1 MRNEILLVL
10 PPFFTPLTPP
20 LGISILKSYLEEN
33 GYSVTCFDFNT
44 LAQQW
49 NVHHQYFARL
59 QALQSVSI
67 QDGYSKLWHIL
78 NDHMLAHMNGTAAG
92 DLMQLL
98 PRIISQYGMKSEPL
112 VLKDLIALVERY
124 FRGFEATLFEL
135 FDFSQYSHVGTS
147 TYTTSLSSSL
157 YLLRAVKQRFPWIT
171 TIMGGGVFADDLALG
186 SDNLDTLIREYPFLD
201 HIVIGEG
208 ESLLLKLLRGEL
220 KGQRLITSE
229 NVQGVNLDMLEVP
242 IPSFRDFNMQNYYH
256 LTIEGARSCPFQCSF
271 CSETIQWGKYRKKP
285 ARILAGQMIRLAQSY
300 GNNTFF
306 MGDSLM
312 NPYIDELSRMLL
324 EKKGQVL
331 YDGYLRADKPV
342 THRDRAKLW
351 ARSGLVRVRM
361 GIESASTRVL
371 GMMDKMTTPQTIAE
385 TLKSLTSAGVRTTTY
400 WIVGYPG
407 ESQDDFQ
414 ETLDFIRENH
424 RYIYELEAH
433 PHLYYPYGQV
443 ASRLYNS
450 VSLYPE
456 EVNRFTKF
464 QKWEITDN
472 QPAREEKF
480 DRLRQLSELAAELG
494 LINIYTEEARY
505 RAEGRWHSLYPLV
518 TEVAKGT
525 RLRRGTER
533 LPDSPG
539 ETVSSESALL
549 ARAEAPAEEGVLSY
563 GVALKKN
570 LDEDLLRV
578 AIDELIRN
586 NEILQEV
593 PIKMALIQK
602 PNPPHELL
610 LLASNSLLD
619 GRSLTLLMEDLF
631 RIYEQ
636 LANEKE
642 ISLFPVRITYPEF
655 MRERKRVPVV
665 KNEVAGPHSK
675 VQVKSIVLPFGSEL
689 SRRLFATTL
698 DRCDFRPA
706 EVFVLALQRVLA
718 RNGARDGI
726 VFDIDD
732 DYRNVD
738 ERLTRTVGPL
748 TYRHKIYCGIDGVRN
763 LGEAIRQMRQR
774 LRSDPHAESAVALE
788 PRADTNPVSLLL
800 NFEYLVP
807 EPWLGGDEWAPQG
820 FEMFPQQTCD
830 SPSVKLMPV
839 CTRRGL
845 EVLLQYANLELV
857 KPLVKT
863 VTNLLLSE
871 VIAILDHCEH
881 YVAAERFWLNE
892 FDRITPQSA
901 LMPGGLDIIETENPW
916 ETAAL
921 VIERGSLEHL
931 RVECSTDSSVIM
943 LAAYGLL
950 LSRLSGVDD
959 LVLMTAHT
967 DGLQTIVAPI
977 RLRPLGHISFR
988 NFTAELHKNI
998 EQILR
1003 HGTYAFEILTKAG
1016 KLPENEASSMHFDFG
1031 IQISAALAGYDSTR
1045 FKKTLA
1051 NHEVAG
1057 RDLKLVLSVWQ
1068 ATEETTMECA
1078 YLRTHFER
1086 QSIEAFLDCL
1096 SQILEEARCNVDVS
1110 LEEINLNHDSTRL
1123 PPTILQDAVD
1133 TFCFS

>member
-59 QALQSVSI
+59 QSLESVSI

-78 NDHMLAHMNGTAAG
+78 NDHMLAHMNGTAAE

-112 VLKDLIALVERY
+112 VVEDLISLVERY

-135 FDFSQYSHVGTS
+135 FDFSKYSHVGTS

-186 SDNLDTLIREYPFLD
+186 SDNLDTLIREYSFLD

-208 ESLLLKLLRGEL
+208 EGLLLKLLRGEL
-220 KGQRLITSE
+220 KDQRLITSE

-242 IPSFRDFNMQNYYH
+242 VPSFKDFNMQEYYH

-285 ARILAGQMIRLAQSY
+285 ARILAGQMIRLAESY

-312 NPYIDELSRMLL
+312 NPYIDELARVLL
-324 EKKGQVL
+324 EKQGQVL

-342 THRDRAKLW
+342 THRDRANLW

-385 TLKSLTSAGVRTTTY
+385 TLKSLASAGVRTTTY

-407 ESQDDFQ
+407 ETQEDFQ
-414 ETLDFIRENH
+414 ETLDFVRENY

-443 ASRLYNS
+443 ASRLYKS
-450 VSLYPE
+450 VSVYPD

-464 QKWEITDN
+464 QKWEVTDT
-472 QPAREEKF
+472 QPGREEKF

-494 LINIYTEEARY
+494 LINIYSEEARY
-505 RAEGRWHSLYPLV
+505 RAEARWHSLYPLV

-533 LPDSPG
+533 LPDSPR
-539 ETVSSESALL
+539 ETESALL
-549 ARAEAPAEEGVLSY
+549 VCAEAPPAEDGVVSY
-563 GVALKKN
+563 GVAIKKN
-570 LDEDLLRV
+570 LDQDLLRV

-586 NEILQEV
+586 NEILQDV
-593 PIKMALIQK
+593 PIKLALVQK
-602 PNPPHELL
+602 PNPPHELF
-610 LLASNSLLD
+610 LLASRFLLD

-642 ISLFPVRITYPEF
+642 ISLLPVGITYPEF
-655 MRERKRVPVV
+655 VREEKRVPVV
-665 KNEVAGPHSK
+665 KTGPHSM
-675 VQVKSIVLPFGSEL
+675 VQVESIVLPFDSEL

-706 EVFVLALQRVLA
+706 EVFVLALQRVFA
-718 RNGARDGI
+718 EDGL

-738 ERLTRTVGPL
+738 DRLTRTVGPL
-748 TYRHKIYCGIDGVRN
+748 TYRREVYSGSDGV
-763 LGEAIRQMRQR
+763 
-774 LRSDPHAESAVALE
+774 
-788 PRADTNPVSLLL
+788 ADTNAVRFLL

-807 EPWLGGDEWAPQG
+807 EPWLGGDEWVPQG
-820 FEMFPQQTCD
+820 FETFPQQT
-830 SPSVKLMPV
+830 SGSSSVQLMPV

-845 EVLLQYANLELV
+845 EVHLQYTELELV
-857 KPLVKT
+857 QT
-863 VTNLLLSE
+863 VTDLLLAE
-871 VIAILDHCEH
+871 VSAILDHCEH

-892 FDRITPQSA
+892 FDRITPRSP
-901 LMPGGLDIIETENPW
+901 LIPHGLDISETENPW

-921 VIERGSLEHL
+921 VIERESLDHL
-931 RVECSTDSSVIM
+931 RVECSSDSSVIM

-950 LSRLSGVDD
+950 LSRLNGVDD
-959 LVLMTAHT
+959 LVLMMAHT
-967 DGLQTIVAPI
+967 DGVQTIVVPI
-977 RLRPLGHISFR
+977 RLRPLGHLSFR
-988 NFTAELHKNI
+988 NFTAELNKNI

-1003 HGTYAFEILTKAG
+1003 YGTDAFEILTKAG
-1016 KLPENEASSMHFDFG
+1016 KLSENSTHFDFG
-1031 IQISAALAGYDSTR
+1031 IQISTEH
-1045 FKKTLA
+1045 KQTLA
-1051 NHEVAG
+1051 NHELAG
-1057 RDLKLVLSVWQ
+1057 RDLKLVLSVSS
-1068 ATEETTMECA
+1068 ATDETTIECA

-1086 QSIEAFLDCL
+1086 QSMEAFLDCL
-1096 SQILEEARCNVDVS
+1096 SQILEAARSNVEVS
-1110 LEEINLNHDSTRL
+1110 LAEINLNHDSTKL
-1123 PPTILQDAVD
+1123 PPAILQDAVD